1 MVIWIIGKSGS
12 GKTFFAKKIYSLL
25 NKRNNCFLIDGDE
38 IRKYLNYDLSYSL
51 KDRKINSKRIQ
62 DLCLYLEKKN
72 YLVICA
78 IQSIFKKHQS
88 ENRRKFK
95 KYKQIYLKVDEIIF
109 KKRKFKLSRYKKN
122 VVGKDIVF
130 PKPVNS
136 DLEVSNDFKNSKLK
150 VKNIINFLK
159 KHIK

>member
-1 MVIWIIGKSGS
+1 M
-12 GKTFFAKKIYSLL
+12 
-25 NKRNNCFLIDGDE
+25 
-38 IRKYLNYDLSYSL
+38 
-51 KDRKINSKRIQ
+51 
-62 DLCLYLEKKN
+62 
-72 YLVICA
+72 VICA

-88 ENRRKFK
+88 ENKRKFK

-136 DLEVSNDFKNSKLK
+136 DLEVQMILK
-150 VKNIINFLK
+150 TLN
-159 KHIK
+159 